1 MEKDTL
7 NKILL
12 AIMDVY
18 NEDIT
23 NDKKHEVLSKLWTDY
38 YKLSDKY
45 NIKLDFAYQLYLIGE
60 SESYIIKEE
69 PKRFIIDENR
79 LDDAIDSLK
88 KGNDLTDEEIEIL
101 LSQCNECKTWL

>member
-38 YKLSDKY
+38 YKLSEKY
-45 NIKLDFAYQLYLIGE
+45 NIKLDFAYI
-60 SESYIIKEE
+60 
-69 PKRFIIDENR
+69 
-79 LDDAIDSLK
+79 
-88 KGNDLTDEEIEIL
+88 
-101 LSQCNECKTWL
+101 